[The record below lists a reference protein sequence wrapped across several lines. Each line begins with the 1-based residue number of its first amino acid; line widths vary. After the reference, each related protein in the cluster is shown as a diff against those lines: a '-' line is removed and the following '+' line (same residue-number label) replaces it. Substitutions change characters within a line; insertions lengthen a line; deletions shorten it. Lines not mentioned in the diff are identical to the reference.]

1 MQLRIDRRHAPKL
14 GALLF
19 GLAVACGGEDTPQT
33 PATLTNV
40 ENLVFTP
47 SCSLSS
53 SCHKG
58 ASPAGGLNLEAN
70 THAALIADS
79 TEVPG
84 KKRVAPGNP
93 DASYVMDKLLN
104 RNLPSQGPN
113 GEIWTSMPPGVTL
126 EADLID
132 LVRRWIQAGA
142 LDD

>member
-1 MQLRIDRRHAPKL
+1 MQLRIDVRPLSAF
-14 GALLF
+14 ALLF
-19 GLAVACGGEDTPQT
+19 GLAACGGDEAKT

-40 ENLVFTP
+40 EAMVFTP

-53 SCHKG
+53 SCHTG
-58 ASPAGGLNLEAN
+58 ASPAGGLNLDAN
-70 THAALIADS
+70 THGALIADS

-93 DASYVMDKLLN
+93 DASYLMDKLLN

-113 GEIWTSMPPGVTL
+113 GEIYTSMPPGVTL